1 MAAADASQWPVKGQA
16 FRLSGF
22 IFNRTTSRVFEG
34 LGTLTAEISKDGG
47 NWAATTSTPV
57 EVDSGGLVRLDLTA
71 TEMNA
76 NTVAVKIQ
84 SDDENSTQIVWC
96 DCPIDLSEPTGH
108 FRAAAVLRLEQILS
122 MLGVRFQNKADRR
135 FSDGR
140 LRRYA
145 YGGGS
150 VLATETFNPDSTEEH
165 EVRAEA
171 S

>member
-22 IFNRTTSRVFEG
+22 MFNRTTSRVFEG

-57 EVDSGGLVRLDLTA
+57 EVDSGGLVRLDLTS
-71 TEMNA
+71 TEMTA
-76 NTVAVKIQ
+76 NTVAVKITAA
-84 SDDENSTQIVWC
+84 DENATQIIWC

-108 FRAAAVLRLEQILS
+108 WRAASVLRLEQMFA
-122 MLGVRFQNKADRR
+122 MLAARFQNKVDRR

-140 LRRYA
+140 LRIYA
-145 YGGGS
+145 YGGAS
-150 VLATETFNPDSTEEH
+150 VLHTEGFAPDATEEH

-171 S
+171 T